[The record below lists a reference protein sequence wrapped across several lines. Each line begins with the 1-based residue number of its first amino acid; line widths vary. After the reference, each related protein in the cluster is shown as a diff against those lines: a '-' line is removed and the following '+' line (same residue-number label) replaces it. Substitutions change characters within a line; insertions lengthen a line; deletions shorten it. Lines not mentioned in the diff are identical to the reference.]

1 MVLRDRQATFR
12 PHSLPRPMKR
22 KKFNANKELKAIA
35 RERVGSPKPA
45 RLIEPK
51 EFRKRPKH
59 KKQAEDEANR

>member
-1 MVLRDRQATFR
+1 
-12 PHSLPRPMKR
+12 MKR

>member
-1 MVLRDRQATFR
+1 MLLRDRQASV
-12 PHSLPRPMKR
+12 PAHPLPRAMKR

-51 EFRKRPKH
+51 ELRKRPKH